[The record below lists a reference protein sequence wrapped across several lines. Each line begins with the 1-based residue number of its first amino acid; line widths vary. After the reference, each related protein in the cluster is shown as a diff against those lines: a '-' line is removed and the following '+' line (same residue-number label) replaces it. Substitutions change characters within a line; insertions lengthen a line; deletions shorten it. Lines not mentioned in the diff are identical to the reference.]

1 MMGIK
6 LRTFAPLVDLS
17 LEELVPA
24 DHFYRRLERALD
36 LSFVRDLVADCY
48 ALGGRPSVD
57 PVVFFKLQL
66 VLFFARLH
74 SERQL
79 MDVVADRLSIRCG
92 RPLGS
97 IGYDLGESL
106 PDHSSLTRIRER
118 YGLAVFRRFFDVIV
132 ERCVTARLVQG
143 AECFIDATQV
153 AANAAR
159 SSLAPRFAVEAHLA
173 HLFPPDEEATAGNV
187 AAAGK
192 EMPPLPLPVVQPQ
205 AVLEDLA
212 VINATCHNWI
222 AAAGRQRREVRHRT
236 YRRHAD
242 LIISRT
248 DPDATDLYNAAS
260 GAHLGYLTHYVID
273 GGKARIIL
281 RALVTPAEVHE
292 PQPACDLL
300 QQSCFRWKLRP
311 RQVTGDSAYGTLEI
325 ITALEQAGIRAYVPL
340 AESDVRR
347 PGFTR
352 ADFTYDAVHDHYRCP
367 EGQVLTRRNR
377 VGASGFTLYR
387 AGSQVCQACP
397 SKARCTPSR
406 RGRAIQRH
414 DNEGYRDRVRAYH
427 ETEAYQKAMRKRGVW
442 IEPLFGEAKSWHGL
456 GRFRLRGLEKVNI
469 EALLVASGQN
479 IKRLLTTQRWGRPLG
494 PGGAGARVAHAAASV
509 AGAARIVRH
518 YSGTSLLPIHRF
530 RGFSTA

>member
-6 LRTFAPLVDLS
+6 PRVFAPRDHLS
-17 LEELVPA
+17 LEQLVPP
-24 DHFYRRLERALD
+24 DQFYRRLERALD

-48 ALGGRPSVD
+48 AASGRPSID

-66 VLFFARLH
+66 VLFFERLH

-79 MDVVADRLSIRCG
+79 MQVVADRLSIRWY
-92 RPLGS
+92 L
-97 IGYDLGESL
+97 GYDLHEPL

-118 YGLAVFRRFFDVIV
+118 YGLAVFRRFFDAIV
-132 ERCVTARLVQG
+132 ERCREAGLVWG
-143 AECFIDATQV
+143 AELFIDATQV

-159 SSLAPRFAVEAHLA
+159 TSLAPRFAVEAHLA
-173 HLFPPDEEATAGNV
+173 HLFPPDGAAVDAEATVPDSV
-187 AAAGK
+187 A
-192 EMPPLPLPVVQPQ
+192 PPTPLLIAQPQ
-205 AVLEDLA
+205 PGVEDLA
-212 VINATCHNWI
+212 TANAGGHNWI
-222 AAAGRQRREVRHRT
+222 ARAGRQQRQVRHRT

-300 QQSCFRWKLRP
+300 QQSCFRWKVRP
-311 RQVTGDSAYGTLEI
+311 RQVTGDSAYATLEI
-325 ITALEQAGIRAYVPL
+325 ITALERAGIRAYVPL
-340 AESDVRR
+340 TETDARR

-352 ADFTYDAVHDHYRCP
+352 ADFAYDAAHDHYVCP

-387 AGSQVCQACP
+387 AGSQVCHACP

-414 DNEGYRDRVRAYH
+414 DHEGYRDRVRAYQG
-427 ETEAYQKAMRKRGVW
+427 TDAYAKAMRKRGVW
-442 IEPLFGEAKSWHGL
+442 IEPLFAEAKSWHGL
-456 GRFRLRGLEKVNI
+456 ARFRLRGLEKVNM
-469 EALLVASGQN
+469 EAQLVASGQN
-479 IKRLLTTQRWGRPLG
+479 IKRLLTMDRRGRPAG
-494 PGGAGARVAHAAASV
+494 PGSAGAGALSPALRLIYRWCSTNLNHRTQFRLVPAH
-509 AGAARIVRH
+509 
-518 YSGTSLLPIHRF
+518 
-530 RGFSTA
+530 